1 MEKFKEYATVYT
13 IGSVAYSWLE
23 VAWRGFTHW
32 SMTLAGGVGFLLLYL
47 TDWRLKGRSLLERA
61 AAGCAVLTSVEF
73 LFGCVVNKLL
83 RLDVWDYSKE
93 RGNLFGQVCP
103 LYTILWFLLCIPVM
117 PASRELREKLL
128 HQQEYV
134 QLTA

>member
-1 MEKFKEYATVYT
+1 
-13 IGSVAYSWLE
+13 
-23 VAWRGFTHW
+23 
-32 SMTLAGGVGFLLLYL
+32 MTLAGGVGFLLLYL